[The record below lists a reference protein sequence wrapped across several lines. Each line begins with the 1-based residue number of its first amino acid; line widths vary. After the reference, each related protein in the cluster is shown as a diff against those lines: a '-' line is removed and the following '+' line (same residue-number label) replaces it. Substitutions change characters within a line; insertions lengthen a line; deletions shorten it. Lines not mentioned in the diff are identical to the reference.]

1 MFDAKMIVNKLNID
15 KNQLNISVTISTPFD
30 IDIDITSPKVKI
42 VFEYN
47 GKTRRLPFL
56 IRNFYRQ
63 KQNNLCVVIC
73 THSYLLDYIFDDV
86 KDFSEIKARIDLYYG
101 ENEAIALPFTVSDK
115 VIYDNPNLAV
125 EESFIGNE
133 SFDGFTIFER
143 EAKPNDNC
151 RKSDTPYS
159 LDLEPENGIIV
170 ISKGETRPEN
180 NKIKLSPILKFVFTF
195 LKAILAIALLP
206 LLIIAGIIAG
216 ATYLVFNVN
225 NKKSRKKLL
234 VDKIINIFAFFFGT
248 NMRKTRLYKSAEQSL
263 KKTRK
268 KIKRFVCH
276 KLFDRYYKKPI
287 VQNRITFMSGRR
299 DELGGNYEFVYNL
312 IKDREDIDF
321 QFLMFSNPA
330 KHDRLKTI
338 KKFLYLYATSKVVI
352 VDDYFRLLNTVKKR
366 KGVTVIQLWHA
377 CGAFKTFGFTRL
389 GKSGGP
395 KQNEPNHRMYDYAI
409 VSSQE
414 IAKHYAEGFGIS
426 DNNVVAT
433 GIPRTDVFMNK
444 EYAEDVRKRFFRQYP
459 NLKSKKIIL
468 FAPTFRGKGQMSAY
482 YPTEAFHPEKLLDKI
497 GNDYAIL
504 IKLHPYCKERFE
516 IAEEYRD
523 RIIDFSDAVELNDLL
538 FVTDLLI
545 TDYSSVIFEASLL
558 DIPMLF
564 YTYDLYLY
572 IKERDFYYD
581 FENFVP
587 GKILYS
593 ENEIA
598 ESIES
603 NSFEQD
609 KVSSFKYKFFDNLDG
624 NSSKRVAD
632 LVIKCLELDKDLE
645 K

>member
-15 KNQLNISVTISTPFD
+15 KNQLNISVTISTPF
-30 IDIDITSPKVKI
+30 DIDITSPKVKI

-276 KLFDRYYKKPI
+276 KLFDRYCKKPI

-444 EYAEDVRKRFFRQYP
+444 EYAEDVRERFFRQYP

>member
-1 MFDAKMIVNKLNID
+1 
-15 KNQLNISVTISTPFD
+15 
-30 IDIDITSPKVKI
+30 
-42 VFEYN
+42 
-47 GKTRRLPFL
+47 
-56 IRNFYRQ
+56 
-63 KQNNLCVVIC
+63 
-73 THSYLLDYIFDDV
+73 
-86 KDFSEIKARIDLYYG
+86 
-101 ENEAIALPFTVSDK
+101 
-115 VIYDNPNLAV
+115 
-125 EESFIGNE
+125 
-133 SFDGFTIFER
+133 
-143 EAKPNDNC
+143 
-151 RKSDTPYS
+151 
-159 LDLEPENGIIV
+159 
-170 ISKGETRPEN
+170 
-180 NKIKLSPILKFVFTF
+180 
-195 LKAILAIALLP
+195 
-206 LLIIAGIIAG
+206 
-216 ATYLVFNVN
+216 
-225 NKKSRKKLL
+225 
-234 VDKIINIFAFFFGT
+234 
-248 NMRKTRLYKSAEQSL
+248 
-263 KKTRK
+263 
-268 KIKRFVCH
+268 
-276 KLFDRYYKKPI
+276 
-287 VQNRITFMSGRR
+287 
-299 DELGGNYEFVYNL
+299 
-312 IKDREDIDF
+312 
-321 QFLMFSNPA
+321 
-330 KHDRLKTI
+330 
-338 KKFLYLYATSKVVI
+338 
-352 VDDYFRLLNTVKKR
+352 
-366 KGVTVIQLWHA
+366 
-377 CGAFKTFGFTRL
+377 
-389 GKSGGP
+389 
-395 KQNEPNHRMYDYAI
+395 MYDYAI

-444 EYAEDVRKRFFRQYP
+444 EYAEDVRERFFRQYP

>member
-15 KNQLNISVTISTPFD
+15 KNQLNISVTISTPF
-30 IDIDITSPKVKI
+30 DIDITSPKVKI

-170 ISKGETRPEN
+170 ISKGKTRPEN

-206 LLIIAGIIAG
+206 LLIIAGIVAG

-444 EYAEDVRKRFFRQYP
+444 EYAEDVRERFFRQYP

>member
-15 KNQLNISVTISTPFD
+15 KNQLNISVTISTPF
-30 IDIDITSPKVKI
+30 DIDITSPKVKI

-195 LKAILAIALLP
+195 LKAILAIALFP

-444 EYAEDVRKRFFRQYP
+444 EYAEDVRERFFRQYP

-516 IAEEYRD
+516 IAEEYRE

>member
-15 KNQLNISVTISTPFD
+15 KNQLNISVTISTPF
-30 IDIDITSPKVKI
+30 DIDITSPKVKI

-268 KIKRFVCH
+268 
-276 KLFDRYYKKPI
+276 
-287 VQNRITFMSGRR
+287 N
-299 DELGGNYEFVYNL
+299 
-312 IKDREDIDF
+312 
-321 QFLMFSNPA
+321 
-330 KHDRLKTI
+330 
-338 KKFLYLYATSKVVI
+338 
-352 VDDYFRLLNTVKKR
+352 
-366 KGVTVIQLWHA
+366 
-377 CGAFKTFGFTRL
+377 
-389 GKSGGP
+389 
-395 KQNEPNHRMYDYAI
+395 
-409 VSSQE
+409 
-414 IAKHYAEGFGIS
+414 
-426 DNNVVAT
+426 
-433 GIPRTDVFMNK
+433 
-444 EYAEDVRKRFFRQYP
+444 
-459 NLKSKKIIL
+459 
-468 FAPTFRGKGQMSAY
+468 
-482 YPTEAFHPEKLLDKI
+482 
-497 GNDYAIL
+497 
-504 IKLHPYCKERFE
+504 
-516 IAEEYRD
+516 
-523 RIIDFSDAVELNDLL
+523 
-538 FVTDLLI
+538 
-545 TDYSSVIFEASLL
+545 
-558 DIPMLF
+558 
-564 YTYDLYLY
+564 
-572 IKERDFYYD
+572 
-581 FENFVP
+581 
-587 GKILYS
+587 
-593 ENEIA
+593 
-598 ESIES
+598 
-603 NSFEQD
+603 
-609 KVSSFKYKFFDNLDG
+609 
-624 NSSKRVAD
+624 
-632 LVIKCLELDKDLE
+632 
-645 K
+645 

>member
-15 KNQLNISVTISTPFD
+15 KNQLNISVTISTPF
-30 IDIDITSPKVKI
+30 DIDITSPKVKI

-299 DELGGNYEFVYNL
+299 DEVGGNYEFVYNL

-321 QFLMFSNPA
+321 HFFMFSNPA

-444 EYAEDVRKRFFRQYP
+444 EYAEDVRERFFRQYP

>member
-1 MFDAKMIVNKLNID
+1 
-15 KNQLNISVTISTPFD
+15 
-30 IDIDITSPKVKI
+30 SPKVKI
-42 VFEYN
+42 VFEHN

-63 KQNNLCVVIC
+63 KQNDLCVVIC
-73 THSYLLDYIFDDV
+73 TCSYLLDYIFDGFEDL
-86 KDFSEIKARIDLYYG
+86 SEIRARIDLYYG
-101 ENEAIALPFTVSDK
+101 ENEVVALPFTVSSK
-115 VIYDNPNLAV
+115 VIYDNPYLDI
-125 EESFIGNE
+125 EDRFIGNE

-143 EAKPNDNC
+143 EAKSDQC
-151 RKSDTPYS
+151 KKSNVPYS
-159 LDLEPENGIIV
+159 LGLDPENGIITV
-170 ISKGETRPEN
+170 SKGETTAEH
-180 NKIKLSPILKFVFTF
+180 NKIKLSPIVKIIFSFF
-195 LKAILAIALLP
+195 KIILAIALLP
-206 LLIIAGIIAG
+206 FLIIAGAIAG
-216 ATYLVFNVN
+216 AISIVCNLN
-225 NKKSRKKLL
+225 NKKSGKKLL
-234 VDKIINIFAFFFGT
+234 VDKIINIFSFFFGT
-248 NMRKTRLYKSAEQSL
+248 NVRKTRLYKSAVQSL
-263 KKTRK
+263 KKIRK
-268 KIKRFVCH
+268 KMKHFICH
-276 KLFDRYYKKPI
+276 NLFDYFCKKPI

-330 KHDRLKTI
+330 KHDHLKTI

-389 GKSGGP
+389 GKTGGP
-395 KQNEPNHRMYDYAI
+395 KQNEHNHRMYDYAI

-426 DNNVVAT
+426 DDNVVAT
-433 GIPRTDVFMNK
+433 GIPRTDVFMNT
-444 EYAEDVRKRFFRQYP
+444 EYAENVRKRFFSQYP
-459 NLKSKKIIL
+459 NLESKKIIL

-482 YPTEAFHPEKLLDKI
+482 YPREAFHPEKLLDKI
-497 GNDYAIL
+497 GDDYAVL

-516 IAEEYRD
+516 ISEKYKD
-523 RIIDFSDAVELNDLL
+523 RIIDFSDNVELNDLL

-581 FENFVP
+581 FESFVP

-593 ENEIA
+593 EKEIA
-598 ESIES
+598 ESIE
-603 NSFEQD
+603 NEDFEQD
-609 KVSSFKYKFFDNLDG
+609 KVSSFKYKFFDKLDG
-624 NSSKRVAD
+624 LSSQRVAD
-632 LVIKCLELDKDLE
+632 LVIKCLELNNDME

>member
-15 KNQLNISVTISTPFD
+15 KNQLNISVTISTPF
-30 IDIDITSPKVKI
+30 DIDITSPKVKI

-180 NKIKLSPILKFVFTF
+180 NKIKLSPILKFVFTY

-268 KIKRFVCH
+268 KNKKNFVCH

-444 EYAEDVRKRFFRQYP
+444 EYAEDVRERFFRQYP

>member
-15 KNQLNISVTISTPFD
+15 KNQLNISVTISTPF
-30 IDIDITSPKVKI
+30 DIDITSPKVKI

-444 EYAEDVRKRFFRQYP
+444 EYAEDVRERFFRQYP

-609 KVSSFKYKFFDNLDG
+609 KVSNFKYKFFDNLDG

>member
-15 KNQLNISVTISTPFD
+15 KNQLNISVTISTPF
-30 IDIDITSPKVKI
+30 DIDITSPKVKI

-73 THSYLLDYIFDDV
+73 THSYFLDNIFEDV
-86 KDFSEIKARIDLYYG
+86 KDFSEIKAIIDLYYG

-444 EYAEDVRKRFFRQYP
+444 EYAEDVRERFFRQYP

>member
-15 KNQLNISVTISTPFD
+15 KNQLNISVTISTPF
-30 IDIDITSPKVKI
+30 DIDITSPKVKI

-444 EYAEDVRKRFFRQYP
+444 EYAEDVRERFFRQYP

-545 TDYSSVIFEASLL
+545 TDYSSLIFEASLI
-558 DIPMLF
+558 DITMLF

>member
-15 KNQLNISVTISTPFD
+15 KNQLNISVTISTPF
-30 IDIDITSPKVKI
+30 DIDITSPKVKI

-444 EYAEDVRKRFFRQYP
+444 EYAEDVRERFFRQYP

-504 IKLHPYCKERFE
+504 INLHPYCKERFE

>member
-15 KNQLNISVTISTPFD
+15 KNQLNISVTISTPF
-30 IDIDITSPKVKI
+30 DIDITSPKVKI

-444 EYAEDVRKRFFRQYP
+444 EYAEDVRERFFRQYP

-504 IKLHPYCKERFE
+504 IKLHPSCKERFE